1 MYKYEIWNESGLL
14 YDSLKDSEATYYD
27 YHEAQYE
34 AKLYIQ
40 SEVADA
46 NIELEIAGAEPDV
59 TEDDYWYKIVE
70 LDPDVYCEYE

>member
-14 YDSLKDSEATYYD
+14 YDSLKNSEATYYD

-46 NIELEIAGAEPDV
+46 EPDV
-59 TEDDYWYKIVE
+59 TEDDYLYKIIE